1 MTTHVYTLL
10 ADVRGGARH
19 WTVVVEIDGGP
30 PVRLVSLGPMSTA
43 EAIYYASAAIGLGAQ
58 PVDWT
63 PGEGTAHATRWT
75 LTVDVPVRARRRAR

>member
-1 MTTHVYTLL
+1 MSTHVYRLL
-10 ADVRGGARH
+10 ADVRGGERH

-30 PVRLVSLGPMSTA
+30 PAPLVRLGPMSTD
-43 EAIYYASAAIGLGAQ
+43 EALYYACAEIGLGTQ

-75 LTVDVPVRARRRAR
+75 LAVDVPAHHRTH